1 MTRTRIC
8 MDNCAFETVI
18 EAELQD
24 GEKATLRI
32 TSDCADIQK
41 LAEELKEISISQIWQ
56 TIEDSMVYQAASRYL
71 KHLACLIPAAI
82 VRTIEVEAGMA
93 LPGKASVSVERT

>member
-1 MTRTRIC
+1 MARARIC

-41 LAEELKEISISQIWQ
+41 LAEELKEVSISQIWQ
-56 TIEDSMVYQAASRYL
+56 TIEDSMVYRAASRYL
-71 KHLACLIPAAI
+71 KHPACLIPAAI
-82 VRTIEVEAGMA
+82 VRTTEVEAGVA
-93 LPGKASVSVERT
+93 LPGKASVSVEKK